1 MGSKSVLGMKK
12 DRGGTR
18 PAPRAPYAVLMIA
31 FILLCMAPLSGGV
44 GAAEEK
50 ADPSSTA
57 TPETGGESRGK
68 VVARVNG
75 AEITE
80 AALSARMGRMHAG
93 MGHGE
98 GHDETEAA
106 RREALNRLILQEL
119 AYQRAKAAGVK
130 IEPKEL
136 DDAIAEIK
144 TKAGGEEKYLESLE
158 KRHMTEEGLRK
169 DLERNLMIK
178 HIFEKE
184 VSSGVSISE
193 EEVKKEYEK
202 VKGEFSRPEKVIVD
216 DVVLFLDLDDKNS
229 PAVAEELLRKIG
241 NDTEKNPWNIPP
253 DGTFAVRELDLRKN
267 KQEDLYR
274 AAREL
279 AEGQLSPV
287 IKTSDSFHI
296 IKLKKYSPEVK
307 ADFAQ
312 IRGLIER
319 KLRAAAQQKRM
330 AEWEA
335 GLRKNA
341 KIEILDPGEAGE
353 KKE

>member
-1 MGSKSVLGMKK
+1 
-12 DRGGTR
+12 
-18 PAPRAPYAVLMIA
+18 
-31 FILLCMAPLSGGV
+31 
-44 GAAEEK
+44 
-50 ADPSSTA
+50 
-57 TPETGGESRGK
+57 
-68 VVARVNG
+68 
-75 AEITE
+75 
-80 AALSARMGRMHAG
+80 MGRMHAN

-98 GHDETEAA
+98 GHDDAETA
-106 RREALNRLILQEL
+106 RRDALNRLILQEL

-130 IEPKEL
+130 IEPNEL

-144 TKAGGEEKYLESLE
+144 TKAGGDEKYLESLE

-184 VSSGVSISE
+184 VSSRVSVSE
-193 EEVKKEYEK
+193 EEMKKEYEK

-229 PAVAEELLRKIG
+229 PAVAEDLLRKIN
-241 NDTEKNPWNIPP
+241 NDPEKNPWNIPP
-253 DGTFAVRELDLRKN
+253 DGTFAVRELELKQN

-274 AAREL
+274 AAKEL
-279 AEGQLSPV
+279 SEGQLSPV

-296 IKLKKYSPEVK
+296 LKLKKYSPEVK

-319 KLRAAAQQKRM
+319 KLRAAEQQKRM

-335 GLRKNA
+335 GLRKDA
-341 KIEILDPGEAGE
+341 KIELFGPGEEEE